1 MRLHKTGH
9 NTVKPRF
16 CVLGDFTVEDEGGG
30 GTGDSTEDA
39 DGLDHR
45 ASEDEDERS
54 DEPTAE
60 EEGADE
66 SSSSYSHTQIR

>member
-1 MRLHKTGH
+1 
-9 NTVKPRF
+9 
-16 CVLGDFTVEDEGGG
+16 VEDEGGG